1 MNTDFPRIITLLR
14 KEKGMSQKQAAAELG
29 ISQALLSHYEK
40 GIREC
45 GLDFLVRV
53 AKYYDVSCDYLVGI
67 TSDRKGAILNIE
79 SDESNTQETGKPPCD
94 SHCANLANLN
104 RRLVMNS
111 ISVISIYLHKQE
123 IRILQAK
130 FRHILWYLFIRC
142 SDCYIMLIHKIHKT
156 FSL

>member
-79 SDESNTQETGKPPCD
+79 SDESNTQETRKSPCD

-111 ISVISIYLHKQE
+111 ISVIFNILAQAGNKNLTSEVSSYL
-123 IRILQAK
+123 INR
-130 FRHILWYLFIRC
+130 Y
-142 SDCYIMLIHKIHKT
+142 HKI
-156 FSL
+156 